1 MSQFEKRY
9 ATSPS
14 AKEHTKEE
22 YEAAQRAG
30 LDGWF
35 AEAARRDGYG
45 SSEEMVKSVE
55 DSRKQD
61 KLQKTEEYI
70 MSVPQL
76 RFAYMIAQEINRLSA
91 IRVPEGSDEA
101 KQLDAKIDDKEDNL
115 NNRLIEYRNSLDS
128 IADPAER
135 QAAIQAYNDAESLI
149 IDTTEDYLS
158 EGEISNEG
166 GADRRTVD
174 GNTTATTPQ
183 KPLSDLETIPIDRYS
198 FDEDIDLVSPS
209 LPEDGVKKPITA
221 RDIAQRLNAE
231 GKDFSLD
238 ELKNALEGDEL
249 DDLSDREKYLLNQLE
264 SQKED
269 FVKELES
276 LKSQLDA
283 LKKTPATLVNVA
295 PERGEKKSRLL
306 SKWKKIGAGVL
317 AAVSFFGLGFGAGR
331 MLDNDKTEV
340 PQSQPA
346 ATAEAD
352 VSVAKIAPDFPYN
365 QGQFGELQDLG
376 EAEASEE
383 SLSGYDLSNT
393 HEYYKDGGRESL
405 WAYGPALPTDKD
417 GLVRELSTRVERDP
431 TLAAAWD
438 STCFAENMSTEEAQ
452 ACIDLFH
459 TDANA
464 WKESGEKLKQLLN
477 DPNTTFDFFDLTG
490 SNILSSYINDDGK
503 YGELLTND
511 IISDGTGVHI
521 VNKQM
526 GIDFYMRTDCGGQVF
541 KFIEGGSTPTLPG
554 IYTSETPP
562 PPNTDKP
569 SVPVTPL
576 TPDNPPTPPE
586 APTTPDTPKSNNPD
600 DYMGAGDDGGTDAGE
615 GEKPLAPAPT
625 TPAESEPQVNTE
637 GLNQQPG
644 SEAEVLAPKVNNE
657 TVDTGSTE
665 KPEDTTSQEGKS
677 SQDNSTTNTG
687 IVTGP

>member
-1 MSQFEKRY
+1 MSEKVSARTSGESINYTIEDLPY
-9 ATSPS
+9 AQDIMSKIDALKEQLRSLEEQKGSLKADRDNNEKLNPGVFRHYGGESVYQQKRAELDDQVSNLESQLHDVQSLYQELGGDKIDSLKAELLDRTNGRTRGTWS
-14 AKEHTKEE
+14 A
-22 YEAAQRAG
+22 EAMITFRALQQAQRDFETNYAQ
-30 LDGWF
+30 
-35 AEAARRDGYG
+35 Y
-45 SSEEMVKSVE
+45 
-55 DSRKQD
+55 QD
-61 KLQKTEEYI
+61 KHLNQSKD
-70 MSVPQL
+70 MPH
-76 RFAYMIAQEINRLSA
+76 
-91 IRVPEGSDEA
+91 
-101 KQLDAKIDDKEDNL
+101 DDG
-115 NNRLIEYRNSLDS
+115 
-128 IADPAER
+128 
-135 QAAIQAYNDAESLI
+135 
-149 IDTTEDYLS
+149 
-158 EGEISNEG
+158 GE
-166 GADRRTVD
+166 
-174 GNTTATTPQ
+174 Q
-183 KPLSDLETIPIDRYS
+183 PIDINTVEGAPTESSDDLGILPIDAYS
-198 FDEDIDLVSPS
+198 FNDEDIDLVSPS
-209 LPEDGVKKPITA
+209 MVVDGAKKP
-221 RDIAQRLNAE
+221 
-231 GKDFSLD
+231 
-238 ELKNALEGDEL
+238 KNL

-317 AAVSFFGLGFGAGR
+317 AAVSFLGLGFGAGR

-417 GLVRELSTRVERDP
+417 GLVRELSTRVENDP

-477 DPNTTFDFFDLTG
+477 DQNTTFDFFDLTG
-490 SNILSSYINDDGK
+490 SHILSSYINDDGK
-503 YGELLTND
+503 YGKLLTND

-526 GIDFYMRTDCGGQVF
+526 GIDFYMRTNCGGQVF

-576 TPDNPPTPPE
+576 TPDNPPTPPNIDV
-586 APTTPDTPKSNNPD
+586 PP
-600 DYMGAGDDGGTDAGE
+600 
-615 GEKPLAPAPT
+615 
-625 TPAESEPQVNTE
+625 
-637 GLNQQPG
+637 
-644 SEAEVLAPKVNNE
+644 AEVLEQKDS
-657 TVDTGSTE
+657 TVDINVNEHLSEQNQMGDQAGDMTSDPSQGGDTAPAEQPSETYTPPVQETESQVADEAEQSQVEQRQKQANQGVETGDG
-665 KPEDTTSQEGKS
+665 KTTASGEVAPNNGTVDPNAS
-677 SQDNSTTNTG
+677 N
-687 IVTGP
+687 